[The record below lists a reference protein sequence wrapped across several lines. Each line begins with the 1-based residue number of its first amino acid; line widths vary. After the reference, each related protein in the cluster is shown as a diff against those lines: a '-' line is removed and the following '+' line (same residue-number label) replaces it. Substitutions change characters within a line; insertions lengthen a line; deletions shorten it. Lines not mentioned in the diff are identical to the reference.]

1 MEYFINF
8 DVILLVIKVND
19 SYPLMNDKTFFLI
32 LVTQLAPE
40 NKNKQVD
47 NQLTVPC

>member
-19 SYPLMNDKTFFLI
+19 SYPLMNDKTFFF
-32 LVTQLAPE
+32 E
-40 NKNKQVD
+40 F
-47 NQLTVPC
+47 